1 MCMRAMYQKCKLVH
15 GDLSEYNM
23 LHFRGTLY
31 IIDVSQV
38 RHPLGIQT
46 RVKSL
51 NNKKVKNKKIE
62 NRK

>member
-38 RHPLGIQT
+38 CVVPHTHTHTPPPKQVNG
-46 RVKSL
+46 
-51 NNKKVKNKKIE
+51 NE
-62 NRK
+62 